1 MGDEDSHG
9 ESHRSSLSPT
19 GYQLS
24 EMTPEEFERL
34 KEQEKAHL
42 RQLRELKQKHH
53 EVQRKKSIF
62 DALRGLSRPDIDET
76 HDEQVG
82 KLMQDAAM
90 SEARLDLAMEGVPG
104 AGAGPDDA
112 AERAAKEAAD
122 REALRKSEA
131 EALVRQM
138 KGELGVLPSATD
150 ESGGPAPGRTIG
162 RVIDDTPGADDTAL
176 PPKSI
181 GRPRS
186 TDS

>member
-1 MGDEDSHG
+1 
-9 ESHRSSLSPT
+9 
-19 GYQLS
+19 
-24 EMTPEEFERL
+24 MTPEEFERL

-42 RQLRELKQKHH
+42 RQLRELKQKHQ

-62 DALRGLSRPDIDET
+62 DALRGLTRPDIDET

-90 SEARLDLAMEGVPG
+90 SEARLDIAMENVPG
-104 AGAGPDDA
+104 GGATLEDA
-112 AERAAKEAAD
+112 AARAAKEAED
-122 REALRKSEA
+122 REALRKA
-131 EALVRQM
+131 EAAALVQQM
-138 KGELGVLPSATD
+138 KGEMGGPPAIEESA
-150 ESGGPAPGRTIG
+150 GPAPGRTIG
-162 RVIDDTPGADDTAL
+162 RVIDDTPGPDDAPL